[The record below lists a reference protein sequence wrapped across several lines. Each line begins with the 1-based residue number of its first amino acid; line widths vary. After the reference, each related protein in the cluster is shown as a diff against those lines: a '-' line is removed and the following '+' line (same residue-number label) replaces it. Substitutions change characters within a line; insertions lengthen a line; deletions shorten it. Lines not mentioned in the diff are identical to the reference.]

1 MHLVGIDML
10 SCSLFDVYGG
20 RQVKAMKIRRG
31 LQEVDLSNEVRHVPR
46 VRRSDAGLWHVI
58 GSLSYPIRPAGS

>member
-1 MHLVGIDML
+1 MRLVGINML

-20 RQVKAMKIRRG
+20 RQVKAMKIRRV

-46 VRRSDAGLWHVI
+46 VRRFDAGLWHFI
-58 GSLSYPIRPAGS
+58 RSLSYRIPPAGS